1 MKRITPWLVP
11 IVQLL
16 IAVGFILLVYA
27 VSWFGETYT
36 FKATSYEPY
45 DPFFGD
51 TVYLE
56 YESFKG
62 RQDVESGVVYVS
74 FKTGEDGFATI
85 DRVNSRPFIG
95 GTRANYYDQ
104 QVYVDDMSSYR
115 LTASEEE
122 MMKGEKSF
130 HVKVDIAP
138 WGMVRPH
145 DLRPLK
151 AETE

>member
-1 MKRITPWLVP
+1 MKRLTPWLVP
-11 IVQLL
+11 VVQVV
-16 IAVGFILLVYA
+16 IAVGFIVLVYA

-51 TVYLE
+51 YVYLE

-62 RQDVESGVVYVS
+62 RQDVESGTVYVS
-74 FKTGEDGFATI
+74 FKTDENGFAMI
-85 DRVNSRPFIG
+85 DRVSARPFFG
-95 GTRANYYDQ
+95 GIRANYFDR

-115 LTASEEE
+115 VAANEKAVIE
-122 MMKGEKSF
+122 GAKSF
-130 HVKVDIAP
+130 KVEVDIAP

-145 DLRPLK
+145 DLRPLD